1 MSNYESAQPERPAGQ
16 SEIPAV
22 QAPESALAK
31 EDTSV
36 GNDQHQVG
44 AAGGLPWY
52 VANKFGWRN
61 NKTGPGRHLAPH
73 ESYVMDVL
81 SYGQQYATMFAPQP
95 KSSEHECALNELEAT
110 RRLIETRNEFD
121 VDDDEAAP
129 IKMEA
134 KCILRDLRTRYL
146 LALKI
151 AGSAQ
156 CDRVYAIEH
165 AQLNDWDVNNTT
177 NSQRFIDQGNV
188 RDKWARKAGYYGF
201 VIDQLATQ
209 FNDADIDLNLE
220 GGIRQSLFGD
230 ARDAR
235 SRLEA
240 PPVLPQS
247 EIPTEQKKLA
257 ETLAA

>member
-1 MSNYESAQPERPAGQ
+1 MTYESAQPERPAGQ
-16 SEIPAV
+16 SEIPAESG
-22 QAPESALAK
+22 PESALAK
-31 EDTSV
+31 EDPST
-36 GNDQHQVG
+36 GNDPHEVG
-44 AAGGLPWY
+44 TAGNLPWY

-73 ESYVMDVL
+73 ESYVADCLTYGTDYAEKFTPENGSDEFELAL
-81 SYGQQYATMFAPQP
+81 S
-95 KSSEHECALNELEAT
+95 ELEAT
-110 RRLIETRNEFD
+110 RKLIEIRNDFD

-129 IKMEA
+129 VKMEA

-165 AQLNDWDVNNTT
+165 AHLNDWDVNNTT
-177 NSQRFIDQGNV
+177 NSNRFIEQGNV
-188 RDKWARKAGYYGF
+188 RDRWARKAGYYGY
-201 VIDQLATQ
+201 VINQLATQ
-209 FNDADIDLNLE
+209 FNAADIDLNLE
-220 GGIRQSLFGD
+220 GGIRQSLYGD

-235 SRLEA
+235 QRLEA
-240 PPVLPQS
+240 PPQIPQS
-247 EIPTEQKKLA
+247 AIPSEQKKLA